1 MPESVNSARAVRE
14 GQPEDR
20 TLVVERVFRASP
32 ERVFQAW
39 TDPAILARWW
49 GPEGMSI
56 PECEMDVRPGGAW
69 STVMANDEGMR
80 LTVSGVYREITPP
93 ERLVMTW
100 GWHQEDGSRG
110 HETEIEVTLE
120 DAPEGTRMR
129 LVQSVFTSLE
139 DRDNHN
145 QGWQSTFNKLDLVL
159 A

>member
-1 MPESVNSARAVRE
+1 MKLYHDFTSREEIDLEYNMRLTVPDTERWMEMYGQESAEARRE
-14 GQPEDR
+14 
-20 TLVVERVFRASP
+20 L
-32 ERVFQAW
+32 
-39 TDPAILARWW
+39 
-49 GPEGMSI
+49 
-56 PECEMDVRPGGAW
+56 ECEMDVRPGGAW

-110 HETEIEVTLE
+110 HEPEIEVTLE

-145 QGWQSTFNKLDLVL
+145 QGWQSTFKKLDLVF